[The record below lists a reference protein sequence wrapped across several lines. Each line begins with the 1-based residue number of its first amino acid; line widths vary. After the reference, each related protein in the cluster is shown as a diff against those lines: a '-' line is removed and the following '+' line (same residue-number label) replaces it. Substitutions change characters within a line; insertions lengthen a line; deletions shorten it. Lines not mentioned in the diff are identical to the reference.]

1 MTYAQPQFDVFLA
14 HNSQDKPLVRA
25 IANQLKQR
33 GLNPWLDEEQ
43 IPPGRAFQDEIQQA
57 IPLSKSAA
65 IFLGLQGLGSWQS
78 WELKALIS
86 QCVKKNI
93 PVIPVLLPDVRNL
106 PEHLLFLEQFRWV
119 SFSDRIDDEN
129 ALYLLEWGI
138 TGQKPEPTVK
148 VIPQSQ
154 SDDISYEPN
163 KEVPITQERRKL
175 EVIETQNTQQNQR
188 DDSGDDLSTETGV
201 NYTQLRD
208 LLKAG
213 QWKEADQETFAV
225 MLKATGTEN
234 ERYLNTQSIQNF
246 PCTDLRTI
254 DQLWVKYSEGRFG
267 FSVQKRI
274 WSSVGKDYKKFG
286 ARVGWRRK
294 GMLRNNFWVY
304 YNELTFSNNDAPQGH
319 LPARI
324 SSYYSQILLIFETEE
339 EQGEQWIKIMMKWI
353 IITAE
358 FCGVAVGWR
367 DAEELFSRV
376 QTCKL

>member
-1 MTYAQPQFDVFLA
+1 MSYAQPQFDVFLA

-93 PVIPVLLPDVRNL
+93 PVIPVLLPDVPNL

-138 TGQKPEPTVK
+138 TGQKPETIVK
-148 VIPQSQ
+148 GIPQ
-154 SDDISYEPN
+154 
-163 KEVPITQERRKL
+163 K
-175 EVIETQNTQQNQR
+175 VIETQ
-188 DDSGDDLSTETGV
+188 SDDLSSERGV
-201 NYTQLRD
+201 NYTRLRD
-208 LLKAG
+208 LLKTG
-213 QWKEADQETFAV
+213 EWKEADQETFAV
-225 MLKATGTEN
+225 MLKATGREN
-234 ERYLNTQSIQNF
+234 ERYLDTQSIQNF

-254 DQLWVKYSEGRFG
+254 DQLWVKYSGGRFG

-274 WSSVGKDYKKFG
+274 WESEGKDYYKFG
-286 ARVGWRRK
+286 DRVGWRK
-294 GMLRNNFWVY
+294 GMFWNKEWLY
-304 YNELTFSNNDAPQGH
+304 YNELTFSTNAPIGH
-319 LPARI
+319 LPLGGGR
-324 SSYYSQILLIFETEE
+324 QL
-339 EQGEQWIKIMMKWI
+339 
-353 IITAE
+353 
-358 FCGVAVGWR
+358 
-367 DAEELFSRV
+367 
-376 QTCKL
+376 

>member
-1 MTYAQPQFDVFLA
+1 MSYAQPQFDVFLA

-86 QCVKKNI
+86 QCVKNNI
-93 PVIPVLLPDVRNL
+93 PVIPVLLPDVRNF

-119 SFSDRIDDEN
+119 SFSEQIDDEN

-138 TGQKPEPTVK
+138 TGQKPETIVK
-148 VIPQSQ
+148 VTPQSQ
-154 SDDISYEPN
+154 SDDLSYEVK
-163 KEVPITQERRKL
+163 KEVPITQERRNP

-188 DDSGDDLSTETGV
+188 DDSGDDLSSESGV
-201 NYTQLRD
+201 DYRRLRD

-213 QWKEADQETFAV
+213 QWEEADQETLAV
-225 MLKATGTEN
+225 MLKAAGREQEGWLSSKSIEN
-234 ERYLNTQSIQNF
+234 FR
-246 PCTDLRTI
+246 CTDLRTI

-274 WSSVGKDYKKFG
+274 WESVGKDYEKYG
-286 ARVGWRRK
+286 DRVGWRKRMFWK
-294 GMLRNNFWVY
+294 NFWLK
-304 YNELTFSNNDAPQGH
+304 YNELTFSTNAPIGH
-319 LPARI
+319 LPVYMGVVGGLQGRLVWKGF
-324 SSYYSQILLIFETEE
+324 SSL
-339 EQGEQWIKIMMKWI
+339 
-353 IITAE
+353 
-358 FCGVAVGWR
+358 GWW
-367 DAEELFSRV
+367 ESFLFSRV